1 MKVLS
6 GLFMAILLYSTALSQ
21 QSQRLELSLNWAV
34 DDEARPAPVGR
45 ITFDGAFYIDDL
57 PWTIA
62 EKEVR
67 RGFSSAILENLST
80 TTSTVP
86 ENLLTTQQ
94 LKALPTQ
101 PLVNVRIAP
110 TRNRNFVQ
118 VQVMALYRDGANG
131 PVKRI
136 DALTADV
143 AMSSET
149 GRSNRTIEWEANSA
163 LAEGELYKFAI
174 GQTGIY
180 RLDYNFIQSLG
191 VNVNSLNPQ
200 QINIY
205 GNGGAQLPFDNS
217 VDRPNDPGVNAIFVQ
232 DGGDGSFDQGDFILF
247 YGQGADSWSYTE
259 DDGVFRHNKHQY
271 SDSAYYFI
279 RVDDPSPLRVAE
291 ATDANTPT
299 NTVVAFTD
307 HQFIE
312 NESANVAKSG
322 REFYGNGFSTSATV
336 PFTFAMPNLRQ
347 EEAYLE
353 ARVLARS
360 ISSSSSFDI
369 EVAGASIGLVPT
381 ATGTSAVSNFANLD
395 GGDVT
400 FTPPAGN
407 AVTVNVTFNQNVADA
422 EGWIDYLLVNARR
435 DLTMS
440 TSQMSFREPL
450 NVGAGEVNRYV
461 IENGSSIFQ
470 VWDIT
475 NPLLP
480 QRVNL
485 QPDPENQANVFFD
498 ASADE
503 LREFIA
509 FSNFNYLEPRA
520 VGRVENQNLHALN
533 DIDLVVLTNNRYLSV
548 AERYLELHADDGL
561 TTALVTVQEVY
572 NEFSSGNPDVTAIKM
587 LMKMLYDRADGN
599 EDLMPKYLQII
610 GDGTYRNRFLNNN
623 SREVI
628 TYQSSNSRSPVN
640 SYVSDDYFGFLED
653 QYGEGIGDKMSIGVG
668 RIPCESVVEGNAFL
682 NKLERYMSENTSV
695 SGDAY
700 CVGDASLSPYGGWRN
715 IITLIS
721 DDLDGN
727 GAPVEFSHMTNSEEH
742 SDTIYTRYNDYDVV
756 KIYAD
761 AYQQEATPGGERYPE
776 VNDAIR
782 RRIQNGSLIVNY
794 IGHGGER
801 GFAHERILAIS
812 TIQEW
817 SNSNRLPVFVTA
829 TCELARFDD
838 PEFKSAGELLIMNP
852 QGGAIAMLTTTRI
865 VFSGSNQQLNRAFF
879 DIALRDDEYGDD
891 LTLGFISMVTK
902 NDEGVNNTSNKR
914 NFSLLGDVAMRM
926 SYPEEKVFTTEIN
939 NVPINPMEPDTV
951 RSLQEV
957 TIKGYVGTTGGVKLT
972 DFNGFV
978 YPTVFDKKAEVT
990 TLNND
995 GATFAFEYDV
1005 WSNVLYKGKAS
1016 VTNGDFEFT
1025 FVVPRD
1031 IAYDFGVGRVSY
1043 YTVDG
1048 NVDGHGHSEEFII
1061 GGALEGAQLNTVGPE
1076 VNLYLND
1083 TTFVFGGMTDET
1095 PILLAKVFDENGVNT
1110 VGSGIGHD
1118 IKAILDENTNDP
1130 IILNDFYES
1139 DLDTYQSGSV
1149 RYQLDQLEEGEHTLS
1164 LKVWDVHNNSSE
1176 SYTEFVVAS
1185 SAELAL
1191 DHVLNYPNPFTTYTE
1206 FMFEH
1211 NQACDLL
1218 EVQIQVFTVSG
1229 KMVKSINRSVR
1240 TEGFRSEPIAWDG
1253 LDDFGDAIGR
1263 GVYVYRVKVT
1273 TPEGQSAE
1281 QFEKLVILR

>member
-1 MKVLS
+1 MKVLL
-6 GLFMAILLYSTALSQ
+6 GLFMAILLYSNALAQ

-34 DDEARPAPVGR
+34 NDELRPAPVGDL
-45 ITFDGAFYIDDL
+45 TFDDAFYMNDL
-57 PWTIA
+57 PWAIA
-62 EKEVR
+62 EKEIR
-67 RGFSSAILENLST
+67 RGFSSAILENLNTS
-80 TTSTVP
+80 TSTVP

-94 LKALPTQ
+94 LKALPTE
-101 PLVNVRIAP
+101 PLIEVRVAP
-110 TRNRNFVQ
+110 ARTGNYVQ
-118 VQVMALYRDGANG
+118 LKVMALYRDGANG

-136 DALTADV
+136 DELSADV
-143 AMSSET
+143 ALST
-149 GRSNRTIEWEANSA
+149 GNRRGARTIEWAANSA
-163 LAEGELYKFAI
+163 LAEGEFYKFAI

-180 RLDYNFIQSLG
+180 RLDYSFLQSLG
-191 VNVNSLNPQ
+191 INVNSLNPQ

-217 VDRPNDPGVNAIFVQ
+217 VDRPNDPGLNAIFVQ
-232 DGGDGSFDQGDFILF
+232 DGDDGSFDQGDFILF
-247 YGQGADSWSYTE
+247 YGQGADSWSFDTDE
-259 DDGVFRHNKHQY
+259 TVFRHNKHEY

-279 RVDDPSPLRVAE
+279 RVDDLSPLRVAE

-299 NTVVAFTD
+299 NTVTAFTD
-307 HQFIE
+307 RQFIE
-312 NESANVAKSG
+312 NESVNVAKSG
-322 REFYGNGFSTSATV
+322 REFYGNGFSTTATV
-336 PFTFAMPNLRQ
+336 PFTFAMPNLRA
-347 EEAYLE
+347 EEGFLE

-360 ISSSSSFDI
+360 IGSASTFDI
-369 EVAGASIGLVPT
+369 SVADASFGLSPS

-395 GGDVT
+395 GESVN
-400 FTPPAGN
+400 FTPAAGN
-407 AVTVNVTFNQNVADA
+407 ALTVNVTFNQNVADA

-435 DLTMS
+435 DLVMS
-440 TSQMSFREPL
+440 TSQMAFRDPL
-450 NVGAGEVNRYV
+450 SVAPGQVNRYV
-461 IENGSSIFQ
+461 IQNGASIFQ
-470 VWDIT
+470 LWDVT

-480 QRVNL
+480 QRITL
-485 QPDPENQANVFFD
+485 EPDPDNPANVVFD
-498 ASADE
+498 APADE

-520 VGRVENQNLHALN
+520 MGPIENQNLHALN
-533 DIDLVVLTNNRYLSV
+533 DIDLVVVTNNRYLSV
-548 AERYLELHADDGL
+548 AERYLTLHEDDGL
-561 TTALVTVQEVY
+561 TTALVTVQQIY
-572 NEFSSGNPDVTAIKM
+572 NEFSSGSPDATAIKM

-623 SREVI
+623 SPEVI

-682 NKLERYMSENTSV
+682 NKLERYMSENTSAN
-695 SGDAY
+695 GDAY
-700 CVGDASLSPYGGWRN
+700 CVGDASMSPYGSWRN

-761 AYQQEATPGGERYPE
+761 AYQQEATPGGERYPD

-782 RRIQNGSLIVNY
+782 RRVENGSLIVNY

-817 SNSNRLPVFVTA
+817 TNSNRLPVFVTA

-879 DIALRDDEYGDD
+879 DIALRDQEFGDD

-902 NDEGVNNTSNKR
+902 NDDGVSNTSNKR

-926 SYPEEKVFTTEIN
+926 AYPQQKVYTTDINSLEID
-939 NVPINPMEPDTV
+939 PLQPDTI

-957 TIKGYVGTTGGVKLT
+957 TIQGFVGNADGVKLT

-978 YPTVFDKKAEVT
+978 YPTVYDKKAEVT

-995 GATFAFEYDV
+995 GAAFAFEYEV

-1043 YTVDG
+1043 YAVAGDL
-1048 NVDGHGHSEEFII
+1048 DGHGHSEDFII
-1061 GGALEGAQLNTVGPE
+1061 GGALEGAELNTVGPE
-1076 VNLYLND
+1076 LSLYLND
-1083 TTFVFGGMTDET
+1083 TTFVFGGITDES

-1149 RYQLDQLEEGEHTLS
+1149 RYQLDQLEEGEHSLS

-1229 KMVKSINRSVR
+1229 KMVKSINRAVR